1 MDDALPALVDALRT
15 HTAVVLQAPPGAG
28 KTTRVPPALLHS
40 GLAGEGRVLMLEPRR
55 LAARTAARRIAA
67 EHKWQVGGDVGYQ
80 VRFDNRTSR
89 ATRIVSMTDGILL
102 RRLQDDPFLDRVS
115 VVIFDEFH
123 ERRLESDLA
132 LGMVR
137 RVQQTV
143 RPDLRIVV
151 MSATLTAAP
160 LVEFLGDCAVV
171 RSEGRMFPVEVR
183 YAGAHD
189 RRPLPVRM
197 AAGIEEMLDRTEGD
211 LLAFLPGV
219 GEIHRTAREIEPLA
233 RRHDLLVMPLFGD
246 MDPESQDDVLRP
258 QSKRKVVL
266 ATNVAE
272 TSVTIEGITGVV
284 DCGLAKIMQFDPH
297 VGLDRLELTPI
308 SKASAE
314 QRAGRAGRLQPGVC
328 LRLWDESNQRSRRDF
343 EQPDIRRVDLSGAVL
358 QLRCWGEADVLG
370 FPWFEPP
377 SAEQVV
383 GAETLLRRLGAID
396 DAGEVT
402 DIGRQMARLPVHPR
416 LARLIIAGQQLGCPD
431 RAALTAA
438 LISERDPFRQ
448 PDQPHLSSGAPHVS
462 HSDVVDRVAAIEA
475 FERGGRG
482 DPQAGQLNEGAV
494 RAVLRGRDQLLR
506 TLSEEL
512 KEAGVAGAGLSEA
525 REAPERRGFAALQPR
540 PPHIDDALL
549 RKALLAAFPDR
560 LAKRR
565 DPGNPRAVMV
575 GGRGVKIG
583 PKSSVTRDELFLCV
597 DVDDAGAEAMVRQAS
612 AVERAWLPAENLR
625 TVVELF
631 FHPSQRQVMAR
642 RRTYWEDLL
651 LDEAPTSVPD
661 DDRAADLLFEHA
673 SRDWQRVF
681 PAEDDAIGGFV
692 TRVRCLGQWIPELE
706 LPAFDESSL
715 RDVLRQLCHGR
726 TSFAEL
732 QRAPWLA
739 ALQSSLTYEQLRAV
753 EREAPERIGVPSGSQ
768 IKLTYEMGRPPV
780 LAVRIQEVFGMRATP
795 RVARGRV
802 PVVLHLLGPNMR
814 PQQITD
820 DLESFWANTYPTVR
834 GELRR
839 RYPKHS
845 WPDDPLSAE
854 PMRGAKKRRP
864 E

>member
-1 MDDALPALVDALRT
+1 
-15 HTAVVLQAPPGAG
+15 
-28 KTTRVPPALLHS
+28 
-40 GLAGEGRVLMLEPRR
+40 MLEPRR

-67 EHKWQVGGDVGYQ
+67 EHRWQVGNEVGYQ

-89 ATRIVSMTDGILL
+89 ATRIIAMTDGILL
-102 RRLQDDPFLDRVS
+102 RRLQDDPFLDGVA

-143 RPDLRIVV
+143 RPDLKIVV

-160 LVEFLGDCAVV
+160 LATFLGNCAVV
-171 RSEGRMFPVEVR
+171 DSEGRMFPVDIR

-197 AAGIEEMLDRTEGD
+197 ADGIEQMLGRTDGD
-211 LLAFLPGV
+211 LLAFLPGI

-246 MDPESQDDVLRP
+246 MDPESQDEVLKP
-258 QSKRKVVL
+258 QSRRKVVL

-272 TSVTIEGITGVV
+272 TSITIEGITGVV
-284 DCGLAKIMQFDPH
+284 DCGLAKIMKLDPH

-328 LRLWDESNQRSRRDF
+328 LRLWDESNHRSRRDY

-358 QLRCWGEADVLG
+358 QLRSWGETDVLA
-370 FPWFEPP
+370 FPWFEAP
-377 SAEQVV
+377 SAEQVA

-396 DAGEVT
+396 GSGVT

-416 LARLIIAGQQLGCPD
+416 LARLMLAGQALGCTE

-438 LISERDPFRQ
+438 MLSERDPYRM
-448 PDQPHLSSGAPHVS
+448 PDQPQLATRAPHVS
-462 HSDVVDRVAAIEA
+462 HSDVVDRVAALEA
-475 FERGGRG
+475 FERGSRSE
-482 DPQAGQLNEGAV
+482 PQTGQLQEGAA
-494 RAVLRGRDQLLR
+494 RAVLRARDQLLR
-506 TLSEEL
+506 TLRDES
-512 KEAGVAGAGLSEA
+512 AGEGRANE
-525 REAPERRGFAALQPR
+525 GFASSIALEQ
-540 PPHIDDALL
+540 
-549 RKALLAAFPDR
+549 ALLAAYPDR

-565 DPGNPRAVMV
+565 EPGSPRAVMV

-583 PKSSVTRDELFLCV
+583 PRSSVTRDELFLSI
-597 DVDDAGAEAMVRQAS
+597 DVDDAGAEAVVRQAS
-612 AVERAWLPAENLR
+612 AVERAWLPAEKLR
-625 TVVELF
+625 TAVELF

-651 LDEAPTSVPD
+651 LDESPTSVPD
-661 DDRAADLLFEHA
+661 DDRAAELLFEHA

-681 PAEDDAIGGFV
+681 PANDDTIGGFV
-692 TRVRCLGQWIPELE
+692 TRVRCLAQWLPELE
-706 LPAFDESSL
+706 LPAFDEPSL
-715 RDVLRQLCHGR
+715 RDVSRQLCHGR
-726 TSFAEL
+726 TSFADL

-739 ALQSSLTYEQLRAV
+739 ALQSSLTYEQLRVV

-768 IKLTYEMGRPPV
+768 IRLTYEVGRSPV
-780 LAVRIQEVFGMRATP
+780 LAVRIQEVFGMRETP

-802 PVVLHLLGPNMR
+802 PVLLHLLGPNMR

-820 DLESFWANTYPTVR
+820 DLQSFWANTYPTVR

-845 WPDDPLSAE
+845 WPDDPLDAE